1 MQKNLVIAL
10 VLSAVIYLIWFTYI
24 VPPQKPQLQNQEQI
38 QSQTLLSDSKP
49 DKKDSGFEAKKVEI
63 SGSNYKKTEKKILQ
77 KEALFELKNDKA
89 RYVFNSDL
97 SLNSLYYQSPVET
110 VDLIIDKNYPFLSV
124 LPGLNYK
131 KIAEDKN
138 SITVLAKKDIEIIKS
153 IVISKNNDMNTLV
166 LEFKNNTKNQ
176 YIIPPLELS
185 IGPGLN
191 TVKSEAKENTKLV
204 RAIYSYQKEGRKN
217 PVIEKLSGNYNRNDW
232 LWAAMDNR
240 YFLFAVMNDG
250 TFDSI
255 KYFDE
260 DVDGHNF
267 PRISLVTKEITV
279 PPMNTKKIGINFY
292 SGPKDYSLLKSFH
305 NGLHLS
311 IDFGFF
317 APLAKLFDSV
327 LKYFYKLVHNYG
339 VAIILLG
346 LLVQILML
354 PLSVKSYKAMAIM
367 KKMQPEMK
375 SIQDRYK
382 KDPQRMNME
391 LMQLY
396 KRYGA
401 NPFSGCWP
409 LLIQIPIFF
418 ALFTTLRNSWNLHG
432 AGFVFW
438 IKDLSAKDPYYIL
451 PILMGALMF
460 LQNYT
465 TPQATTD
472 KTQAAMM
479 KWMPVIFTFMFLAF
493 PSGLVIYWIVN
504 SLFSIVQNYYLRKT
518 QQI

>member
-10 VLSAVIYLIWFTYI
+10 VLSAVIYLIWFTYV
-24 VPPQKPQLQNQEQI
+24 VPPQKPQEQI
-38 QSQTLLSDSKP
+38 QSVASSQPQPGKRDELVAAKSVSLSAKTSK
-49 DKKDSGFEAKKVEI
+49 DNAAS
-63 SGSNYKKTEKKILQ
+63 KTRTEEK
-77 KEALFELKNDKA
+77 FELKNEKA

-110 VDLIIDKNYPFLSV
+110 VDLIIDKTHPFLSF
-124 LPGLNYK
+124 LPDLNYK

-138 SITVLAKKDIEIIKS
+138 SITLLAKKDIEIKKS
-153 IVISKNNDMNTLV
+153 IVISKGNDMNTLV
-166 LEFKNNTKNQ
+166 VEFKNNTKNQ
-176 YIIPPLELS
+176 YVIPQLELS
-185 IGPGLN
+185 VGPGLN
-191 TVKSEAKENTKLV
+191 TVTSETKENTKLV
-204 RAIYSYQKEGRKN
+204 RAIYSYLKEGRKN
-217 PVIEKLSGNYNRNDW
+217 PVIEKLNGNYNKNDW
-232 LWAAMDNR
+232 LWTAMDNR
-240 YFLFAVMNDG
+240 YFLFAVMNNDLFDG
-250 TFDSI
+250 IKYTEDSI
-255 KYFDE
+255 DN
-260 DVDGHNF
+260 HNF
-267 PRISLVTKEITV
+267 PRITLITKEVVV
-279 PPMNTKKIGINFY
+279 PPESSKKIGINFY
-292 SGPKDYSLLKSFH
+292 SGPKDYSLLKSFK
-305 NGLHLS
+305 NGLQLS
-311 IDFGFF
+311 VDFGFF

-327 LKYFYKLVHNYG
+327 LKYFYKLSHNYG

-354 PLSVKSYKAMAIM
+354 PLSVKSYKAMSVM

-375 SIQDRYK
+375 LIQDRYK

-432 AGFVFW
+432 ARFIFW

-460 LQNYT
+460 QHNYT
-465 TPQATTD
+465 TPHKTTD

-479 KWMPVIFTFMFLAF
+479 RWMPVIFTFMFLAF

-504 SLFSIVQNYYLRKT
+504 SVFSVVQNYYLRKT
-518 QQI
+518 QNI